1 MIKYL
6 IRIPIL
12 KRLIPSVGIRLLK
25 ILKKNRGFFNI
36 DGVKM
41 YLDFLDPIDRTIILN
56 KTYEVEEINILTQ
69 LIRNNSVTKFIDI
82 GANCGFY
89 SFQFAMQKLEVLAFE
104 PNSEALLKM
113 KNTISQNENLKN
125 NIKIFSYGL
134 SNVNSKMQMRSMI
147 KHGYVQTGGPGI
159 NFEKKP
165 LNKDYKI
172 YEAEFKIGDEILNIK
187 KNNLA
192 IKIDVEGH
200 ELYVLKG
207 IQNLIKSNRC
217 LIQIEIFEKNFDLV
231 NSYLLDKDFTLI
243 DRFKERDNY
252 FYSNYQI
259 TKK

>member
-6 IRIPIL
+6 IRIPIF
-12 KRLIPSVGIRLLK
+12 KRLIPSIGIRILK
-25 ILKKNRGFFNI
+25 ILKKNRGFFDI
-36 DGVKM
+36 GGLKM
-41 YLDFLDPIDRTIILN
+41 YLDFLDPIDRSIILKKN
-56 KTYEVEEINILTQ
+56 YEIEEINILTK
-69 LIRNNSVTKFIDI
+69 LINNNSVTKFIDI

-89 SFQFAMQKLEVLAFE
+89 SFQFAIQKLEVLAFE

-125 NIKIFSYGL
+125 KIKIFPYGL

-159 NFEKKP
+159 NFEKKTQ
-165 LNKDYKI
+165 NKDYKV
-172 YEAEFKIGDEILNIK
+172 YDAEFKIGDEILNIQ

-207 IQNLIKSNRC
+207 IQNLLKSNKC
-217 LIQIEIFEKNFDLV
+217 LIQIEIFKKNFNLV
-231 NSYLLDKDFTLI
+231 NSYLLNKNFILI
-243 DRFKERDNY
+243 DQFKKRDNY
-252 FYSNYQI
+252 FYSNF
-259 TKK
+259 